1 MEKSLNADEFT
12 PLVAR
17 LARSES
23 DNEEYVEVLLSVLEL
38 LIQILVVKLK
48 HKTYD

>member
-1 MEKSLNADEFT
+1 MEKLLSEDSFT
-12 PLVAR
+12 PLIAR

-23 DNEEYVEVLLSVLEL
+23 NNEEYVELLSSVLEL

-48 HKTYD
+48 HKAYD

>member
-1 MEKSLNADEFT
+1 MEKSLNSDSLT
-12 PLVAR
+12 PLIAR

-23 DNEEYVEVLLSVLEL
+23 DNEEYASVLSSVLEL

-48 HKTYD
+48 QKAYD